1 MHIRSVLPGLMAGF
15 ALLSAISHAT
25 LIIRANTPG
34 ANGMGASNS
43 NVPQTFGDNVA
54 LAAPGDAVFETSAG
68 VDGVVGAPDIGLTWA
83 TTGGT
88 NANAWQ
94 FHTWGGATVAN
105 TGGGVLQLDGSAV
118 GSTYSVSFT
127 PNPGWAVVLNG
138 FNFVGDTN
146 GDTYQYRVDV
156 VNLVST
162 AVDFTTSASLWTT
175 ATAQNPGTNGTFA
188 GAPAVPLGFTGQLGI
203 GYRLDLVRV
212 GGTGASSSVD
222 IAIDNLSFDQT
233 AVPEPAAASLLL
245 LGIALLRRR
254 TR

>member
-1 MHIRSVLPGLMAGF
+1 MPGLISSF

-34 ANGMGASNS
+34 ANGMGATNT
-43 NVPQTFGDNVA
+43 NIPQTFGDNVA
-54 LAAPGDAVFETSAG
+54 LAAPGDAVFETVAG
-68 VDGVVGAPDIGLTWA
+68 VDGVLGAPDIGLTWA

-94 FHTWGGATVAN
+94 FHAWGGATASN

-118 GSTYSVSFT
+118 GSTYSISFT
-127 PNPGWAVVLNG
+127 PNPGWAMVLNG

-146 GDTYQYRVDV
+146 GDTYQYRVDL

-162 AVDFTTSASLWTT
+162 AVDFTTTTAQWTT
-175 ATAQNPGTNGTFA
+175 NTAQNPGTNGTFA
-188 GAPAVPLGFTGQLGI
+188 GAPAVSLGFTGQVGTA
-203 GYRLDLVRV
+203 YRLDLVRLGV
-212 GGTGASSSVD
+212 AGGSSNVD

-233 AVPEPAAASLLL
+233 AVPEPASATLLL
-245 LGIALLRRR
+245 LGVALLRRR
-254 TR
+254 LVD